1 MGVKYKKTNIAP
13 WIAASNISSVSINAP
28 DTDGPEARFKSMM
41 RNPYLIFG
49 L

>member
-28 DTDGPEARFKSMM
+28 IQMGQKQDSKV
-41 RNPYLIFG
+41 
-49 L
+49 